1 MKTSRLIIAALSLLT
16 LAGVWLFAAPF
27 GLGYQPLG
35 APWSNATL
43 DDLASGGALILIGLG
58 SLTTYCVLSTR
69 DLLARTK
76 LEPAG
81 DSS

>member
-1 MKTSRLIIAALSLLT
+1 MKPARLVVATLSLLT

-35 APWSNATL
+35 APWGNATV
-43 DDLASGGALILIGLG
+43 DDLATGGALILIGLG
-58 SLTTYCVLSTR
+58 SLITYCVLSTR

-76 LEPAG
+76 PDPAS
-81 DSS
+81 DAR